1 MQMSGGEQ
9 QRVGIARAL
18 VKNPELILADE
29 PTGNLDTKSS
39 GEVIKMLRSL
49 NEVDGKT
56 IVVVTHDPEVAEA
69 MKRVI
74 AFRDGRIVED
84 RIVTDRDTPITNLN
98 VSAETSE

>member
-1 MQMSGGEQ
+1 
-9 QRVGIARAL
+9 
-18 VKNPELILADE
+18 
-29 PTGNLDTKSS
+29 
-39 GEVIKMLRSL
+39 MLRSL

-98 VSAETSE
+98 VSSETSE